1 MTSTFSLAQGFHA
14 VVIGGAGDIGAA
26 ISSLFCELGATVTA
40 TAVNDADLARTPLE
54 PRTGLELTTLERH
67 RRRRGRGPC
76 ATAWPRRR
84 AGQLRRHP
92 RARQGIRDRDLY

>member
-40 TAVNDADLARTPLE
+40 TAVNDADLARTPLK
-54 PRTGLELTTLERH
+54 PRAGLELTTLDVTDDAAVAALR
-67 RRRRGRGPC
+67 

-84 AGQLRRHP
+84 AGQLRRHS
-92 RARQGIRDRDLY
+92 RARQGI

>member
-26 ISSLFCELGATVTA
+26 ISNLLCELGATVTA

-54 PRTGLELTTLERH
+54 PRAGLELTTLDVTNDAAVAALAQRH
-67 RRRRGRGPC
+67 GRVDALVNC
-76 ATAWPRRR
+76 AGNP
-84 AGQLRRHP
+84 G
-92 RARQGIRDRDLY
+92 ARQGI